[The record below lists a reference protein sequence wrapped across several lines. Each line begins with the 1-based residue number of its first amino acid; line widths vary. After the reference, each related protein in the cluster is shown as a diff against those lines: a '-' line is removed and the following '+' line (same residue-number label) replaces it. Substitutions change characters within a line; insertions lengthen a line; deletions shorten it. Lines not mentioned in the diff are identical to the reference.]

1 MYIIYVRLQIALLNV
16 VCAIRNVAFGNRTSP
31 RKPDAKS
38 ILVKIEIVSQ
48 FDNPCKNL
56 FKR

>member
-1 MYIIYVRLQIALLNV
+1 MTLLNV
-16 VCAIRNVAFGNRTSP
+16 VCAIRNVALP

-38 ILVKIEIVSQ
+38 ILVNFDIVSK

>member
-1 MYIIYVRLQIALLNV
+1 MYRIYVKLHITLLNV
-16 VCAIRNVAFGNRTSP
+16 VFAIRNVAP

-38 ILVKIEIVSQ
+38 ILVKIDIVSK